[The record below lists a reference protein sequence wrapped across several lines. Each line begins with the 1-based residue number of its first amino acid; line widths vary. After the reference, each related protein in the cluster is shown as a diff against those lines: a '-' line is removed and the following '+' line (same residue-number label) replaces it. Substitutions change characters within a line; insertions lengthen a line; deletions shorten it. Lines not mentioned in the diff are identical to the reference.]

1 MALTKIT
8 KTGITDAAVEKA
20 KVGADAID
28 ATKIEDDAISEE
40 HLDVTAITGHTEL
53 DAVADDTDVLLV
65 FDTSASAIKK
75 IKRSNISLQAPSV
88 TSISPT
94 NALTGDG
101 TGNFTIVITGTKFD
115 ATATASFINSS
126 GTTINPTSSTRN
138 SATQITAVVAKS
150 SLPDSGE
157 PYDIKVSN
165 GNGLNATLDNALNIN
180 AQPVYTTAAGSV
192 GTVTG
197 GSAITPIDIV
207 ATDPES
213 AGAVTFEF
221 QSGALP
227 AGLSSATVNENGVS
241 KFRIS
246 GTPTNPASNTTTN
259 FVLRA
264 VDAASNTTSRAFSI
278 LVNRNYS
285 RTSFTSSGTFAVPSG
300 ISIVNVLVV
309 AGGGGGGH
317 PWGGGGGAGGLIYM
331 PEAPV
336 TPGGTVA
343 ITVGCGGSSTT
354 NDPGSAAPSGSDSVF
369 GASPSPGTPAALT
382 AKGGGGGGKQ
392 NGNGNPGGSGGGA
405 GRDNNSTNQS
415 SATQPTQS
423 GNSGAYGFGNQGGAT
438 TASPYTA
445 GAGGGGAGAAGG
457 QSTTSGTP
465 TNGDGG
471 LAGDGGVGKAYTIAD
486 GTTSVFYAGGGGG
499 SRIYNAGPLGGGSP
513 TTGGGLGGQGGGG
526 RGAIVT
532 QPNTTVR
539 CTGAGSANK
548 GGGGGGGACVP
559 SFAPGVRGYSG
570 GKGIVIVEY

>member
-40 HLDVTAITGHTEL
+40 HLDVTAITGNAEL
-53 DAVADDTDVLLV
+53 SAVAADDDVLLV
-65 FDTSASAIKK
+65 YDTSAGAIKK
-75 IKRSNISLQAPSV
+75 IARSNISLQAPTV

-115 ATATASFINSS
+115 ATATATFINAS

-138 SATQITAVVAKS
+138 SATQITAVIAKS

-180 AQPVYTTAAGSV
+180 AQPVYTTSAGSV

-197 GSAITPIDIV
+197 GSAITAIDIV

-213 AGAVTFEF
+213 AGGVTFEF

-227 AGLSSATVNENGVS
+227 AGLSSAVVNENGVS
-241 KFRIS
+241 KFRIT

-259 FVLRA
+259 FTLRA

-300 ISIVNVLVV
+300 VAIVNVLVV
-309 AGGGGGGH
+309 AGGGTGGH

-331 PEAPV
+331 PEVPV
-336 TPGGTVA
+336 TPSGTVA
-343 ITVGCGGSSTT
+343 ITVGCAGSSVT

-369 GASPSPGTPAALT
+369 GA
-382 AKGGGGGGKQ
+382 
-392 NGNGNPGGSGGGA
+392 
-405 GRDNNSTNQS
+405 
-415 SATQPTQS
+415 
-423 GNSGAYGFGNQGGAT
+423 
-438 TASPYTA
+438 
-445 GAGGGGAGAAGG
+445 
-457 QSTTSGTP
+457 
-465 TNGDGG
+465 
-471 LAGDGGVGKAYTIAD
+471 
-486 GTTSVFYAGGGGG
+486 
-499 SRIYNAGPLGGGSP
+499 
-513 TTGGGLGGQGGGG
+513 
-526 RGAIVT
+526 
-532 QPNTTVR
+532 
-539 CTGAGSANK
+539 
-548 GGGGGGGACVP
+548 
-559 SFAPGVRGYSG
+559 
-570 GKGIVIVEY
+570 

>member
-40 HLDVTAITGHTEL
+40 HLDVTAITGNAEL
-53 DAVADDTDVLLV
+53 SAVAADDDVLLV
-65 FDTSASAIKK
+65 FDTSAGAIKK
-75 IKRSNISLQAPSV
+75 IARSNISLQAPTV

-94 NALTGDG
+94 NAITGDG

-115 ATATASFINSS
+115 ATASATFINAS

-138 SATQITAVVAKS
+138 SATQITAIVAKS

-180 AQPVYTTAAGSV
+180 AQPVYTTSAGSV

-213 AGAVTFEF
+213 AGAVSFEF

-227 AGLSSATVNENGVS
+227 AGLSSAVVNENGVS
-241 KFRIS
+241 KFRIT
-246 GTPTNPASNTTTN
+246 GTPTNPASNKATN
-259 FVLRA
+259 FTLRA

-278 LVNRNYS
+278 LVNRNYTRS
-285 RTSFTSSGTFAVPSG
+285 SFTSSGTFSVPAG

-331 PEAPV
+331 PEVPV
-336 TPGGTVA
+336 TATGTVA
-343 ITVGCGGSSTT
+343 ITVGCAGSSTT
-354 NDPGSAAPSGSDSVF
+354 NDPGSAGPSGSDSVF

-392 NGNGNPGGSGGGA
+392 NGAGADGGSGGGA
-405 GRDNNSTNQS
+405 GRDRNSTS
-415 SATQPTQS
+415 RTSATQPTQP
-423 GNSGAYGFGNQGGAT
+423 GNSGAYGFGNAGGAVT
-438 TASPYTA
+438 NSPYTA
-445 GAGGGGAGAAGG
+445 GGGGGGAGAAGG
-457 QSTTSGTP
+457 DSTTSGTP
-465 TNGDGG
+465 SNGDGG

-499 SRIYNAGPLGGGSP
+499 SRIYNGGPLSGQVGGA
-513 TTGGGLGGQGGGG
+513 GGQGGGG